1 MLHLELLS
9 RLFDRIDSAE
19 LVAWIDDE
27 PSGQYARRIGFL
39 YEWLTGRQ
47 LAVNASMA
55 VPYVD
60 VLDERKLV
68 AAFLNRSVP
77 NRRGQPR
84 SSPCCDQRHHRDA
97 GPADRSVHPL
107 GRGQPRQAVER
118 AGQENPLVG
127 RAGLVDSDR

>member
-1 MLHLELLS
+1 VLHLELLS

-84 SSPCCDQRHHRDA
+84 SSPCCDQRHH
-97 GPADRSVHPL
+97 
-107 GRGQPRQAVER
+107 
-118 AGQENPLVG
+118 
-127 RAGLVDSDR
+127 